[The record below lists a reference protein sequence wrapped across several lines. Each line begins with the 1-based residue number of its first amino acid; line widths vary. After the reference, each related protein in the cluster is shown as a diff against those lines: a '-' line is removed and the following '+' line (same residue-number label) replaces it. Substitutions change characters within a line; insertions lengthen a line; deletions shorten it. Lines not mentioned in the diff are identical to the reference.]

1 LRRRNSV
8 TRKQRSKGKR
18 QERKGTERREGET
31 GGVIECGVIEYG
43 CRLIASVAMVAKI
56 CSTGDHFAV
65 APVKPGRTAAQDA
78 RIAKLVN
85 ATASRMLPPP
95 ADDPR
100 LSGSTQA

>member
-31 GGVIECGVIEYG
+31 GAVIEYG
-43 CRLIASVAMVAKI
+43 CRLIASVAIVAKI

-65 APVKPGRTAAQDA
+65 APVKPGRTAARDA

-85 ATASRMLPPP
+85 AAASRMPPPP